1 MSDLRTSIK
10 QNRLGVKLPV
20 KELLKEKEIIGEKQ
34 HGFGQKREESRLT
47 LVLF

>member
-20 KELLKEKEIIGEKQ
+20 NELLKEKEIIGENNM
-34 HGFGQKREESRLT
+34 GLGKRGRKAD
-47 LVLF
+47 